1 MDYIVLEHIGAG
13 GFGNVEKI
21 KFTNGKIAAKK
32 TFHPYQKL
40 DNNLF
45 DNVKNRFVRE
55 VQMLNNIHH
64 ANIMPIIGYD
74 INVDPPYYI
83 MPMASSSLS
92 EDLKDLKNSQYILS
106 VLLDILSGLEELH
119 SLGIVHRDLKPQN
132 ILKLSDRYVISDFGL
147 ISIKDTQISQ
157 LTQTGFRMSSDFY
170 TAPEIVC
177 ELKNASPASDI
188 FSFGCILHDFFG
200 TTQRIPCQPIYDP
213 DAQLSEI
220 ITICTRSNPEERFQT
235 VSDLRESV
243 VELFNNLTNP
253 VAPVLNLNSNFYFDE
268 NAGFDSKLLSDLIR
282 KIDKDSI
289 ERNNVF
295 NNISRSNIDKLI
307 EHYNMSAPNSTI
319 RTNIE
324 QFIKLYSIWIKDS
337 QHIFAQCDV
346 LSGYLEKFYL
356 IINSVEVRAY
366 ILLSLLIMGTSHN
379 RWYVEEK
386 FMKYAIEAN
395 EKLCQR
401 FVLESRILGRVP
413 HNAINHLEWSIKKSR
428 NLLPPILRNYFRED
442 RGV

>member
-21 KFTNGKIAAKK
+21 KFTNGEIAAKK

-92 EDLKDLKNSQYILS
+92 EDLKDLKNSPYILS

-119 SLGIVHRDLKPQN
+119 LLGIVHRDLKPQN

-213 DAQLSEI
+213 MH
-220 ITICTRSNPEERFQT
+220 N
-235 VSDLRESV
+235 
-243 VELFNNLTNP
+243 
-253 VAPVLNLNSNFYFDE
+253 
-268 NAGFDSKLLSDLIR
+268 
-282 KIDKDSI
+282 
-289 ERNNVF
+289 
-295 NNISRSNIDKLI
+295 
-307 EHYNMSAPNSTI
+307 
-319 RTNIE
+319 
-324 QFIKLYSIWIKDS
+324 
-337 QHIFAQCDV
+337 
-346 LSGYLEKFYL
+346 YLK
-356 IINSVEVRAY
+356 
-366 ILLSLLIMGTSHN
+366 
-379 RWYVEEK
+379 
-386 FMKYAIEAN
+386 
-395 EKLCQR
+395 
-401 FVLESRILGRVP
+401 
-413 HNAINHLEWSIKKSR
+413 
-428 NLLPPILRNYFRED
+428 
-442 RGV
+442 